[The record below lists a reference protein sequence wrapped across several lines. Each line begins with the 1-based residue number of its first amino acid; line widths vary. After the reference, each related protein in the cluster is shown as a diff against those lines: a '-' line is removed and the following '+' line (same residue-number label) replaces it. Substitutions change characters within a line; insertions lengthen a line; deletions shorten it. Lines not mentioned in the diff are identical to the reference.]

1 MNGMKIRTK
10 VINNNWVKYGLEL
23 SVYFTPFCRGQG

>member
-10 VINNNWVKYGLEL
+10 VINNWVKYGLEL